1 MLDTIIGFWPLVVYF
16 VLVVVVAGGMV
27 GVSYFLGERHQE
39 KATGQPYESG
49 IPTTGSARLRLSAK
63 FYLIAMFFV
72 IFDLEAAFI
81 FAWAI
86 AFRQLGWLGYAEIVL
101 FISILLAAL
110 VYLWREGALDW
121 GTNQRQPAHFRKEPV
136 E

>member
-1 MLDTIIGFWPLVVYF
+1 MLNAIIGFWPLVVYF
-16 VLVVVVAGGMV
+16 VLVIVVAAGMI

-39 KATGQPYESG
+39 RATGEPYESG
-49 IPTTGSARLRLSAK
+49 ITTTVSARLRLSAK

-72 IFDLEAAFI
+72 IFVLEAAFI

-86 AFRQLGWLGYAEIVL
+86 AFGQLGWLGYAEIVL
-101 FISILLAAL
+101 FITILLTAL
-110 VYLWREGALDW
+110 VYLWWAGALDW
-121 GTNQRQPAHFRKEPV
+121 GTSRRQSAQFRKESL